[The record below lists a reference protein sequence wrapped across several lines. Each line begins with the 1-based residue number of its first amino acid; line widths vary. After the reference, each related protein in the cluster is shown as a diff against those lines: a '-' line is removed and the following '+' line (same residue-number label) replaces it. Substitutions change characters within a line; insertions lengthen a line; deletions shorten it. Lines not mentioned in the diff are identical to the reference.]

1 MPLLLLG
8 LGTVELVV
16 LLLIFL
22 VLFGS
27 RLPKAAG
34 NIGASIK
41 EFKKGMKEASEER
54 VDRDDVFAQTNRD
67 SNKPAKTDA
76 EKT

>member
-41 EFKKGMKEASEER
+41 EFKKGMKEASA
-54 VDRDDVFAQTNRD
+54 DDAD
-67 SNKPAKTDA
+67 KPAKTDA

>member
-41 EFKKGMKEASEER
+41 AFKTGMKDASE
-54 VDRDDVFAQTNRD
+54 DD

>member
-34 NIGASIK
+34 NIGSSIK
-41 EFKKGMKEASEER
+41 EFKKGMKEASA
-54 VDRDDVFAQTNRD
+54 DDAD
-67 SNKPAKTDA
+67 KPAKTDA

>member
-34 NIGASIK
+34 SIGASIK
-41 EFKKGMKEASEER
+41 EFKKSLKDGSA
-54 VDRDDVFAQTNRD
+54 DDAD
-67 SNKPAKTDA
+67 KPAKTDA